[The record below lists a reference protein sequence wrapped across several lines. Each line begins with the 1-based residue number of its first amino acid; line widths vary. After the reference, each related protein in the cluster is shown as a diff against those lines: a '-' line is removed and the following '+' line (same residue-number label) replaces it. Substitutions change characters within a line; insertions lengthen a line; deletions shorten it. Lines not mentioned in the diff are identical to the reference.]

1 MLHDNLSI
9 SPEKTAS
16 RPSEVKSTSLE
27 KLPLILSCAHTAS
40 QNRLKFYLQVLSTTK
55 FIFKCSLSP
64 SWQIVSFL
72 FFGPHM
78 RMEQTGKKPACRLVY
93 PPVSTL
99 WRRISCRSRSHT
111 FQCHAARWGT
121 SSPLW
126 CTHLKKGRQK
136 RPNTVVSVLQ
146 QHIHCNHTKHPVSNR
161 PSDLLT
167 ETFCD
172 LTAVLQQ
179 HRTSSLKQTFR
190 PSDRDLLWPHSSS
203 STTHLLWSLWTSS
216 LKQTLRPSDRDLLW
230 PHSSSSIT
238 HPLWSLWTSSLKQT
252 LRPSDIDLLWP
263 HSRSITTHPLITV
276 NVQSQTDLDC
286 WLSNHSDRKTGG
298 RVGWPIIWGILFLHQ
313 TTELG
318 TFWLS
323 SAHHQSKSISWSTKS
338 P

>member
-27 KLPLILSCAHTAS
+27 KLPLILFCAHTAS

-99 WRRISCRSRSHT
+99 WHRISCRSRSHT

-146 QHIHCNHTKHPVSNR
+146 QHIHCDHCEHPVSNR

-172 LTAVLQQ
+172 LTAVPQQ
-179 HRTSSLKQTFR
+179 HTCCDHCER
-190 PSDRDLLWPHSSS
+190 PVSNRPWDLL
-203 STTHLLWSLWTSS
+203 TETFC
-216 LKQTLRPSDRDLLW
+216 DLTAVL
-230 PHSSSSIT
+230 
-238 HPLWSLWTSSLKQT
+238 Q
-252 LRPSDIDLLWP
+252 
-263 HSRSITTHPLITV
+263 
-276 NVQSQTDLDC
+276 
-286 WLSNHSDRKTGG
+286 
-298 RVGWPIIWGILFLHQ
+298 
-313 TTELG
+313 
-318 TFWLS
+318 
-323 SAHHQSKSISWSTKS
+323 
-338 P
+338 